1 MQSFKLEKS
10 SKDIYIYIKSYV
22 ISKNT
27 RKVTLNDVLITSS
40 IALDYCSMLYIY
52 GTYLKMK
59 MSICSH
65 GLDFIPSK
73 CQLKW
78 ATKCVRNG
86 MIYLCHEDGNKQQN
100 NTEMLGKTVT
110 EGTEWVDGN

>member
-10 SKDIYIYIKSYV
+10 SIYINIYIKCSV

-59 MSICSH
+59 MSNCSH
-65 GLDFIPSK
+65 GLDFVPSK

-86 MIYLCHEDGNKQQN
+86 MTYLFHEDGNKQQN
-100 NTEMLGKTVT
+100 DTEMLGKTVIYRR
-110 EGTEWVDGN
+110 N

>member
-1 MQSFKLEKS
+1 M
-10 SKDIYIYIKSYV
+10 

-40 IALDYCSMLYIY
+40 IALDYCSIIYIYIYIYIY
-52 GTYLKMK
+52 GAYLKMK
-59 MSICSH
+59 MSNCSH

-86 MIYLCHEDGNKQQN
+86 MTYLCHEDGNKQQN
-100 NTEMLGKTVT
+100 NTEMLGKTVI